1 MDKRREPQSPPSPPI
16 AHRVARHWVASPS
29 GRLTPAFAARQLDSE
44 DVAVAE
50 GTWYGPSMA
59 GDDEDD
65 SSRRG
70 PLIAMGVVVLLV
82 VVGWL
87 ITRALHNSTKL
98 EDCLM
103 SGRTNCAPVQ
113 TQGQ

>member
-1 MDKRREPQSPPSPPI
+1 
-16 AHRVARHWVASPS
+16 
-29 GRLTPAFAARQLDSE
+29 
-44 DVAVAE
+44 
-50 GTWYGPSMA
+50 MA
-59 GDDEDD
+59 DNNEDD

-82 VVGWL
+82 VVGWFV
-87 ITRALHNSTKL
+87 TRALHNSTKL

-103 SGRTNCAPVQ
+103 SGRTNCTPLE

>member
-87 ITRALHNSTKL
+87 ITQALHNSTRL

-113 TQGQ
+113 TQVQ